1 MRLVLPDGRAALV
14 SYCANVHP
22 GERLTDLWAA
32 LDAAQLVRTSLGVE
46 RLGLGLWIARAAL
59 AELGA
64 APGGAATFLADE
76 LAWRGLEVVT
86 VNGFPYGNFHAD
98 VVKRAVYHPDWTTEE
113 RRLHTLALAEIL
125 AHVLPPDRQ
134 GGTISTL
141 PLAHTGEIAGDPA
154 AHAARACDALCR
166 LAVDLARLCDRTG
179 KRIRVCL
186 EPEPGCLVETTADAV
201 RLWTEAL
208 PLALERTRSSPA
220 ALREHLGLCFDT
232 CHLAVAFEEP
242 ADSLA
247 SLAAAGVPVG
257 KMQLSSALAVAAP
270 GSHAGRAALLR
281 FAEPRFLHQVRT
293 CGDDGELL
301 GADDVDPDLSVLE
314 ELPSDRPW
322 RIHFHVP
329 IHRDAVGEVGTTR
342 EFLRGAL
349 EHLVA
354 SGAELPD
361 LEVETY
367 TWNVLPGEE
376 RPGDLADLVAGI
388 AAELRWVRRELVGPP
403 HHQTAAASRAP

>member
-1 MRLVLPDGRAALV
+1 MRLELGDGRRALL

-32 LDAAQLVRTSLGVE
+32 LDAAQLVRTSLGLDK
-46 RLGLGLWIARAAL
+46 LGLGLWLARAAL
-59 AELGA
+59 AELGT

-86 VNGFPYGNFHAD
+86 INGFPYGNFHAD

-113 RRLHTLALAEIL
+113 RPAYTLALAELL
-125 AHVLPPDRQ
+125 AAVLPPDRES
-134 GGTISTL
+134 GTISTL
-141 PLAHTGEIAGDPA
+141 PIAHRGEIAGDPA
-154 AHAARACDALCR
+154 SHEARACDLLCAL
-166 LAVDLARLCDRTG
+166 AGDLARLRVRTG
-179 KRIRVCL
+179 KHIRVCL
-186 EPEPGCLVETTADAV
+186 EPEPGCTVETTADAV

-208 PLALERTRSSPA
+208 PLATERTGTSPA
-220 ALREHLGLCFDT
+220 AVREHLGVCFDT

-242 ADSLA
+242 ADSLD

-257 KMQLSSALAVAAP
+257 KMQLSSALAIAAP
-270 GSHAGRAALLR
+270 ASHAGRGALTR

-293 CGDDGELL
+293 LGDGGELI
-301 GADDVDPDLSVLE
+301 GADDVDPDLSVLD
-314 ELPSDRPW
+314 ELPADRPW
-322 RIHFHVP
+322 RVHFHVP

-349 EHLVA
+349 AWLV
-354 SGAELPD
+354 SSTGPLPD

-367 TWNVLPGEE
+367 SWNVLPGDE

-388 AAELRWVRRELVGPP
+388 AAEMRWVRRELVGPP
-403 HHQTAAASRAP
+403 ASASASRSR

>member
-1 MRLVLPDGRAALV
+1 VRLLLPDGRGALV

-32 LDAAQLVRTSLGVE
+32 LDAAQLVRTSLGID

-98 VVKRAVYHPDWTTEE
+98 VVKRAVYHPDWTTDE
-113 RRLHTLALAEIL
+113 RRSHTLALAQIL
-125 AHVLPPDRQ
+125 AQVLPPDRDA
-134 GGTISTL
+134 GTISTL
-141 PLAHTGEIAGDPA
+141 PLAHRGEIAGDPS
-154 AHAARACDALCR
+154 AHEERACDALCR
-166 LAVDLARLCDRTG
+166 LAVDLARLRDRTG
-179 KRIRVCL
+179 KQIRVCL
-186 EPEPGCLVETTADAV
+186 EPEPGCIVESTADAV

-208 PLALERTRSSPA
+208 PAAVERTRSSPA
-220 ALREHLGLCFDT
+220 ALRDHLALCFDT

-247 SLAAAGVPVG
+247 ALAAAGVPLG

-270 GSHAGRAALLR
+270 ASHAGRAALLR
-281 FAEPRFLHQVRT
+281 FAEPRFLHQVRAR
-293 CGDDGELL
+293 GDDGELV
-301 GADDVDPDLSVLE
+301 GADDIDPDLSVLDT
-314 ELPSDRPW
+314 LPADRPW
-322 RIHFHVP
+322 RIHYHVP

-349 EHLVA
+349 AHLIA
-354 SGAELPD
+354 AGAPLPD

-388 AAELRWVRRELVGPP
+388 AAELRWVRRELLGP
-403 HHQTAAASRAP
+403 QRQQAATAP